1 MSRQVGQRNT
11 EENIFRFKEVGR
23 ASFLFYYFS
32 NNRNWSTYIT
42 TQETIDDIIL
52 NFFSS
57 LVMDLF
63 DMEII
68 LLVYHSSL
76 GFFA

>member
-1 MSRQVGQRNT
+1 MSRQVGQSNI
-11 EENIFRFKEVGR
+11 EENIFCFKEV
-23 ASFLFYYFS
+23 A
-32 NNRNWSTYIT
+32 NNRNWNTYIT
-42 TQETIDDIIL
+42 TQEIIGDTLL

-76 GFFA
+76 AFFA

>member
-1 MSRQVGQRNT
+1 MSRQVGQSNI
-11 EENIFRFKEVGR
+11 EENIFCFKEV
-23 ASFLFYYFS
+23 A
-32 NNRNWSTYIT
+32 NNRNWNTYIT
-42 TQETIDDIIL
+42 TQEIIDDTLL

-76 GFFA
+76 AFFA